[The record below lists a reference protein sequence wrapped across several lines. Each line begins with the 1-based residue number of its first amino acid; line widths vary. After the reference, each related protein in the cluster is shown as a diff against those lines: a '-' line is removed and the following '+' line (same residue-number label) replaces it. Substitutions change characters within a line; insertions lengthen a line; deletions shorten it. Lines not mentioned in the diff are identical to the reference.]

1 MPELAYPQ
9 YPIRSKNEGEL
20 HYRSIQADMKIL
32 KQVAGIDVSKDEL
45 VVSVGRL
52 KEDLTSEIYG
62 NKVVSNTA
70 KGFKELSNWIKKKT
84 VVEVPVTYV
93 MEATG
98 VYHEALAYYLADENE
113 QVSIVMPSK
122 MSNYQK
128 TLEIKTVTDKT
139 SSEVITSFGLEKNV
153 GKWKKPVKIY
163 RDMRQLTRERD
174 QLTEQKT
181 VLKNQLHA
189 EQSEAYPNER
199 SIARIKERISVY
211 NRQEKEI
218 MQEIS
223 AYINQDEQVRNLTV
237 LLGSIPGIGLLT
249 AVIIISE
256 TNGFDLIRNR
266 KQLSSYA
273 GLDVKEK
280 QSGTSV
286 KGKPRISKKG
296 NRYLRKAMYFP
307 ALAAIR
313 HDQRFKAIYAR
324 LVGKHGIKM
333 KAAVCV
339 QRKLLELAF
348 TIYKTNKPY
357 DKQYLEQ
364 KNTENSKNKEAA

>member
-333 KAAVCV
+333 KAGVCV

>member
-1 MPELAYPQ
+1 
-9 YPIRSKNEGEL
+9 
-20 HYRSIQADMKIL
+20 MKIL

-45 VVSVGRL
+45 VVSIGRL

-62 NKVVSNTA
+62 YKVLANTA
-70 KGFKELSNWIKKKT
+70 KGFKELSEWVKKKT
-84 VVEVPVTYV
+84 VLEMPVKFV

-98 VYHEALAYYLADENE
+98 VYHEALAYYLADHNQ

-139 SSEVITSFGLEKNV
+139 ASEVITNFGLEKNV
-153 GKWKKPVKIY
+153 EIWKKPKKIY
-163 RDMRQLTRERD
+163 RDIRQLTRERD
-174 QLTEQKT
+174 QLIEQKT

-189 EQSEAYPNER
+189 EQSEAFPNDR
-199 SIARIKERISVY
+199 SIARLKERISLH

-237 LLGSIPGIGLLT
+237 LVGSIPGIGLLT
-249 AVIIISE
+249 AAIILSE

-266 KQLSSYA
+266 KQLTSYA

-286 KGKPRISKKG
+286 KGKPKISKKG
-296 NRYLRKAMYFP
+296 NRYLRKAMHFP
-307 ALAAIR
+307 ALTAVR
-313 HDQRFKAIYAR
+313 HDERFKAIYAR
-324 LVGKHGIKM
+324 LVQKHGIKM
-333 KAAVCV
+333 KAAVCI
-339 QRKLLELAF
+339 QRKLLELAY

-357 DKQYLEQ
+357 DKEYLKQ
-364 KNTENSKNKEAA
+364 TNTDNSNKAAA